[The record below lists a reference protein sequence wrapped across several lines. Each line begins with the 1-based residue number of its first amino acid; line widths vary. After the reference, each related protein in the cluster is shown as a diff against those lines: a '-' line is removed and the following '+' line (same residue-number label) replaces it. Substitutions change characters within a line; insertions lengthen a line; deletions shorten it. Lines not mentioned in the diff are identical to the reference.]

1 MMDKKQIWQAVLGEI
16 EVTIS
21 KSHFVTWFSN
31 TYIASIEDGQVV
43 IAVPHGFSKEWLE
56 NKYDKF
62 IRESLAK
69 HCGEITSIEYRVA
82 SQERGCSDGMGSVK
96 QENRMPSLATLPTG
110 VFGLYET
117 NLNSRY
123 TFDNHI
129 IGSHNELA
137 RAACE
142 SVAEDPGNKYNPL
155 FIYGGVGLGK
165 THLLQAIGNHV
176 LRQERGDRV
185 KYVTSEKFT
194 TELVDSIRRQNI
206 DLFKKTYREI
216 DILLID
222 DIQFVGG
229 KEKTQEEL
237 FHLFNALYQ
246 QNKQIVFCSDRPPR
260 SIATLEE
267 RLRSRFEGGMIVDI
281 VRPDLETKVAI
292 LSEKCRM
299 LNFPA
304 SYEALEY
311 IAQNIQSNV
320 RELEGAL
327 NRFIATCQLKKIS
340 PNLES
345 AITVLDPHFQKTPVD
360 VLTPKKIIEA
370 VSSYYNIPAE
380 EIIGKGRRG
389 NVVRPRQMA
398 VFLIRTATRMS
409 YPCIGKE
416 LGGRDHTTIMHAF
429 KKAEEEMER
438 NDMFEQEIL
447 SIKERFLL

>member
-1 MMDKKQIWQAVLGEI
+1 
-16 EVTIS
+16 
-21 KSHFVTWFSN
+21 
-31 TYIASIEDGQVV
+31 
-43 IAVPHGFSKEWLE
+43 VPHGFSKEWLE

-62 IRESLAK
+62 IRECITK
-69 HCGEITSIEYRVA
+69 HCGEITAVEYRVTT
-82 SQERGCSDGMGSVK
+82 QNRGVTLGEGDTVK
-96 QENRMPSLATLPTG
+96 QESRTNTFVPQPISA
-110 VFGLYET
+110 FGLYET
-117 NLNSRY
+117 NLNNRY
-123 TFDNHI
+123 TFENHI

-176 LRQERGDRV
+176 LRQERAPRV

-206 DLFKKTYREI
+206 DLFKRTYREI

-292 LSEKCRM
+292 LSEKCRL

-327 NRFIATCQLKKIS
+327 NKFIATCQLRNHP
-340 PNLES
+340 PNLQS
-345 AITVLDPHFQKTPVD
+345 AMTVLDSQFQRTSVD
-360 VLTPKKIIEA
+360 VLTPRKIIEA
-370 VSSYYNIPAE
+370 VCTYYSLSPE
-380 EIIGKGRRG
+380 EIIGKGRRE
-389 NVVRPRQMA
+389 NVVRPRQVA
-398 VFLIRTATRMS
+398 VFLIRTETRLS

-429 KKAEEEMER
+429 KKALAEMEK

-447 SIKERFLL
+447 SIKERFLV